1 LTQPKDP
8 IVGIDLGTSNS
19 VVAAVAKDGHPV
31 VLPDDQNQKIIPS
44 VVAFHPNGEVIVGRA
59 AKQRRIIDPRNT
71 VYSTKRIIGRRWSAP
86 EVAASAKR
94 SAFQMVEGPNEV
106 PHVKT
111 RAGEFSV
118 PEISGIVLDHMRK
131 IAQAR
136 MGTDVRRVVIT
147 VPANFSEAQRQATA
161 TAGAIAE
168 LVVVRIL
175 NEPTA
180 AALAYGHGR
189 RLQQTVAVYDFGGG
203 TFDITILALRDNVY
217 EVLATAGDTFLG
229 GDDIDQRLVEVMVN
243 SFLQQNRV
251 DLRYDEIAM
260 QKLRAAAEDAKCA
273 LSFDK
278 NTKIDIPE
286 VSIGIGGK
294 PLHLA
299 FTLSRDAFVQAT
311 ADILD
316 KSFPVCDEAMRLAQL
331 APTQIDEVVLVGG
344 TTRIPYLRE
353 KVAAHFGRQP
363 RVDLNPDEAI
373 ALGAALQAQALSNVL
388 DKKRRNTM
396 QGAVPPPVPGGPN
409 DKTLLGVPPTPPVG
423 SLPPPTPGTGIA
435 RMPMKQVTVIK
446 QRPPEVSAAAAAQP
460 TQRIMTEEETT
471 RPDARSMPPA
481 PAPVLLDVT
490 PRSLCVATVGGWCE
504 ELIARTSPVPTE
516 QTRVFSTAHDNQ
528 TAVEVKIGQG
538 ESKRFEDNEQLG
550 TVTLE
555 GIPPRPRGQTRISVT
570 FEITTDGILQ
580 VSARDDRTGT
590 KQSAQIKL
598 LGGQSP
604 EEIKAAKDRVRSLRE
619 R

>member
-1 LTQPKDP
+1 MTQPKDP

-19 VVAAVAKDGHPV
+19 VVAVVHDGHPV
-31 VLPDDQNQKIIPS
+31 VLDDEDNNKIIPS
-44 VVAFHPNGEVIVGRA
+44 VVAFHPNGDVLVGRA

-86 EVAASAKR
+86 EVSTSAKR
-94 SAFQMVEGPNEV
+94 SAFQMLEGPNEV

-131 IAQAR
+131 IAQNR
-136 MGTDVRRVVIT
+136 LRTDVRRVVIT
-147 VPANFSEAQRQATA
+147 VPANFNESQRQATA

-189 RLQQTVAVYDFGGG
+189 RLQQKVAVYDFGGG

-229 GDDIDQRLVEVMVN
+229 GDDIDQRLVDLSVN
-243 SFLQQNRV
+243 SFLQQHRV

-260 QKLRAAAEDAKCA
+260 QKLRAAAEDAKCI
-273 LSFDK
+273 LSFEK
-278 NTKIDIPE
+278 KTELQVPE
-286 VSIGIGGK
+286 ISIGVGGK

-299 FTLSRDAFVQAT
+299 FTLTREAFTQAV
-311 ADILD
+311 ADIID
-316 KSFPVCDEAMRLAQL
+316 RSFPVCEEAMRLAQL

-353 KVAAHFGRQP
+353 RVTAHFGRQP

-373 ALGAALQAQALSNVL
+373 AQGAALQAQALGNVL
-388 DKKRRNTM
+388 DKKPRRETVRG
-396 QGAVPPPVPGGPN
+396 QATPPPIPQSAPQ
-409 DKTLLGVPPTPPVG
+409 DKTLLGTPPSPPVG
-423 SLPPPTPGTGIA
+423 SLPPPTFKHEGTGIG
-435 RMPMKQVTVIK
+435 RVPVKQVTVMK
-446 QRPPEVSAAAAAQP
+446 QRPAGLVEDEP
-460 TQRIMTEEETT
+460 T
-471 RPDARSMPPA
+471 RPEAQKTQMA
-481 PAPVLLDVT
+481 PPVLLDVT

-528 TAVEVKIGQG
+528 TSVEVKIGQG
-538 ESKRFEDNEQLG
+538 ESKRFEDNELLG
-550 TVTLE
+550 NVTLD

-580 VSARDDRTGT
+580 VSARDDRTGA
-590 KQSAQIKL
+590 KQSAKIKL

-604 EEIKAAKDRVRSLRE
+604 EEIKAAQDRVRSLRE
-619 R
+619 K

>member
-1 LTQPKDP
+1 LSQPKDP

-19 VVAAVAKDGHPV
+19 VVAAVGRDGHPV
-31 VLPDDQNQKIIPS
+31 VLQDAANHSIIPS
-44 VVAFHPNGEVIVGRA
+44 VVAFHPNGEVLVGRM

-71 VYSTKRIIGRRWSAP
+71 VYSVKRILGRRWSAP
-86 EVAASAKR
+86 EVAATAQR
-94 SAFQMVEGPNEV
+94 SAFQLLEGANEV
-106 PHVKT
+106 PHIKT
-111 RAGEFSV
+111 RAGELSV
-118 PEISGIVLDHMRK
+118 PEISGIVLDHMRG
-131 IAQAR
+131 IAQDR
-136 MGTDVRRVVIT
+136 LQTDVRRVVIT
-147 VPANFSEAQRQATA
+147 VPANFNEAQRQATA

-229 GDDIDQRLVEVMVN
+229 GDDIDQRLVDLMVS
-243 SFLQQNRV
+243 SFLQSQRV

-278 NTKIDIPE
+278 KTQIEIPE

-299 FTLSRDAFVQAT
+299 FTLAQEAFVKSV
-311 ADILD
+311 ADIIDRSL
-316 KSFPVCDEAMRLAQL
+316 PVCDEAMRLAQL

-353 KVAAHFGRQP
+353 RVAAHFGRMP

-373 ALGAALQAQALSNVL
+373 ALGAALQAQALGNVL
-388 DKKRRNTM
+388 DKKKPTARS
-396 QGAVPPPVPGGPN
+396 QGAVPPPIPQQH
-409 DKTLLGVPPTPPVG
+409 PTVAMPA
-423 SLPPPTPGTGIA
+423 LPPPQPLA
-435 RMPMKQVTVIK
+435 RVPVKQVTVIAK
-446 QRPPEVSAAAAAQP
+446 RPAALEVNRVQQAEDEPTRPEVMAA
-460 TQRIMTEEETT
+460 
-471 RPDARSMPPA
+471 PP
-481 PAPVLLDVT
+481 PPPSPVLLDVT
-490 PRSLCVATVGGWCE
+490 PRALCVATVGGWCE
-504 ELIARTSPVPTE
+504 ELIARTSPVPVE

-528 TAVEVKIGQG
+528 PAVEVRIGQG
-538 ESKRFEDNEQLG
+538 ESRRFEENELLG
-550 TVTLE
+550 AVVLE
-555 GIPPRPRGQTRISVT
+555 GIPPRPRGQTKISVT
-570 FEITTDGILQ
+570 FEIDTNGMLR
-580 VSARDDRTGT
+580 VSAVDDRTGT
-590 KQSAQIKL
+590 KQSAEIRL
-598 LGGQSP
+598 LGGQS
-604 EEIKAAKDRVRSLRE
+604 EEEVQAARDRVRSLRE